1 MSVAATLT
9 LSERKSISFF
19 LESWINHYHQFCP
32 ETLEARQG
40 RREPLTIEEVVE
52 RINGGDCGTT
62 AIAVGYV
69 YNQLQAEFSD
79 KADEFIGLAEF
90 YDNYNHAFLK
100 VDDRF
105 YDTINVDGVDSASQM
120 FEADAPNASVE
131 NVGLAELFKRY
142 IWKDRIGSRLIE
154 TFCLRWHVPVEPLTK
169 ALLDTPIQ
177 LPGDT
182 AAWMDFVQQT
192 LSGVPAF
199 RFEPVTHTDA
209 AEVIDP
215 EVPNEDLNDALT
227 SLGIKP

>member
-1 MSVAATLT
+1 MSASLT
-9 LSERKSISFF
+9 LGSKLAITFL

-32 ETLEARQG
+32 ETLEAKQG
-40 RREPLTIEEVVE
+40 RREPLTLEEVVE

-69 YNQLQAEFSD
+69 FNHLLSEYSAQT
-79 KADEFIGLAEF
+79 DEFISPAEF

-100 VDDRF
+100 VNDRF
-105 YDTINVDGVDSASQM
+105 YDTFNTAGVDSASQM

-142 IWKDRIGSRLIE
+142 IWKDRTGARMIE
-154 TFCLRWHVPVEPLTK
+154 SFCQRWHVPIEPLSK
-169 ALLDTPIQ
+169 ALLDDPAGVSYGTQ
-177 LPGDT
+177 Q
-182 AAWMDFVQQT
+182 WYDFVQQT

-199 RFEPVTHTDA
+199 RPEPVTHTDP
-209 AEVIDP
+209 AEPIDP
-215 EVPNEDLNDALT
+215 ESSNEDLNEALT